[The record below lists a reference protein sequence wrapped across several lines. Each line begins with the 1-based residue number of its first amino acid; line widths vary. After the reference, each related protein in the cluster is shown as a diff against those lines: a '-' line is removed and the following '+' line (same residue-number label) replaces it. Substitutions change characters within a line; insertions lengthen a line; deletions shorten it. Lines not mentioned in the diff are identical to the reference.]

1 MILIKVGSNQGSST
15 KLNSKVEIILGA
27 IQAIGIVLSVVILM
41 IIGIKY
47 MLGSIEEKSEYK
59 KNMIPYLIG
68 AIMTFSI
75 TTLPNLIYNLS
86 QNVVNSI

>member
-15 KLNSKVEIILGA
+15 KLDSKVKIILGV

-47 MLGSIEEKSEYK
+47 MLGSVEEKSEYK